1 LAKARYRATQHHAV
15 NHKKKETFMEYIWT
29 ALIGFIAGLVA
40 RAVHPGKDDLGIIMT
55 IVLGI
60 AGSFI
65 ATYLGQ
71 AVGWYKQGE
80 SAGFIMSVIGA
91 VVLLVI
97 YGFIVKKKDGGSAS
111 T

>member
-1 LAKARYRATQHHAV
+1 
-15 NHKKKETFMEYIWT
+15 MEYVWT

-97 YGFIVKKKDGGSAS
+97 YGFIAKKKDGGSGGTS

>member
-1 LAKARYRATQHHAV
+1 
-15 NHKKKETFMEYIWT
+15 MEYVWT
-29 ALIGFIAGLVA
+29 ALIGFVAGLVA
-40 RAVHPGKDDLGIIMT
+40 RAVHPGKDDLGIILT

-60 AGSFI
+60 AGSFV

-71 AVGWYKQGE
+71 MVGWYKQGE
-80 SAGFIMSVIGA
+80 GAGFIMSVIGA

-97 YGFIVKKKDGGSAS
+97 YGFVAKKKPAAGAGDSSGTS

>member
-1 LAKARYRATQHHAV
+1 
-15 NHKKKETFMEYIWT
+15 MEYVWT

-40 RAVHPGKDDLGIIMT
+40 RAVHPGKDDLGFIMT

-65 ATYLGQ
+65 ATFLGQ
-71 AVGWYKQGE
+71 ALGWYKQGE

>member
-1 LAKARYRATQHHAV
+1 
-15 NHKKKETFMEYIWT
+15 MEYVWT

-40 RAVHPGKDDLGIIMT
+40 RAVHPGKDDLGFVMT

-65 ATYLGQ
+65 ATFLGQ
-71 AVGWYKQGE
+71 TLGWYKQGE